1 MVYWHWRLRHILIF
15 TQLFIFMT
23 QYFWTVKSFLLLF
36 KILLFKNDHKHQSY
50 SYYVPLY
57 LPGYHL
63 QGMIIHLVWLKIS
76 FSFIYKHLRKALLS
90 NFRFKVGYLVEIFRF
105 GCYNSKYRICRIS
118 WKKLADLEMFSWIRI
133 GYRFSNSNIWK
144 CFTKPWQF

>member
-1 MVYWHWRLRHILIF
+1 MIINTNHTASI
-15 TQLFIFMT
+15 
-23 QYFWTVKSFLLLF
+23 
-36 KILLFKNDHKHQSY
+36 
-50 SYYVPLY
+50 Y

-63 QGMIIHLVWLKIS
+63 QGMIIHLLWLKIS

-144 CFTKPWQF
+144 CFTKPWQFQNYNYHLDMDISVIFWDLNSWKINYEGDRDLEFCIT

>member
-1 MVYWHWRLRHILIF
+1 MYVMVYWHWRLRHILIF

-50 SYYVPLY
+50 SYH

-63 QGMIIHLVWLKIS
+63 NDHPSSVVENFLFLHLQ
-76 FSFIYKHLRKALLS
+76 
-90 NFRFKVGYLVEIFRF
+90 
-105 GCYNSKYRICRIS
+105 
-118 WKKLADLEMFSWIRI
+118 
-133 GYRFSNSNIWK
+133 
-144 CFTKPWQF
+144 TPT